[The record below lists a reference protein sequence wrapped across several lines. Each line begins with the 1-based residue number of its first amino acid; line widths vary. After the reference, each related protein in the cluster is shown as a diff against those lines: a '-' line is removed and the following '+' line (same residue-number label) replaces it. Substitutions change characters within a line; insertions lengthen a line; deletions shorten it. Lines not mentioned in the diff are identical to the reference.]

1 MKKCN
6 RGVERTQER
15 CYQEALKCTTYK
27 EFREKHASCFE
38 KAKETGWINDYTWLK
53 KSRKL
58 PGYWMIYENVYE
70 EAKKYETKTEFKKS
84 NISAYKQACK
94 NNWINDYTWLKKP
107 ILSEES
113 VYCVYKYYDVKT
125 NSVYVGLTNNMK
137 RRHREH
143 LNPTKGTN
151 DAVYNFFNSINE
163 IIPKPI
169 ILEENLTAGEAQDR
183 EEKYVMLY
191 KKQGMN
197 VLNKAKT
204 GSIGGLYMWDYE
216 SCYQVAK
223 TCTSRT
229 EFRDRYLGAYNAAHR
244 CGWFNDYYWLTP
256 KCKKNYWNY
265 DTCYQEARKYN
276 SRTEFRKSGRPYQV
290 ASKEG
295 WINDY
300 TWLENC
306 RNLPGYW
313 TYEKCYNAARKYNIK
328 KDFRL
333 NEPQAYFAATKN
345 HWIKDYTWLK
355 NKSIN
360 QFC

>member
-15 CYQEALKCTTYK
+15 CYQETLKCTTHK
-27 EFREKHASCFE
+27 EFREKYASCYE

-53 KSRKL
+53 RSRNL
-58 PGYWMIYENVYE
+58 PGHWMIYENVYE
-70 EAKKYETKTEFKKS
+70 EAKKYETKKEFKKS
-84 NISAYKQACK
+84 NIAAYRQACK
-94 NNWINDYTWLKKP
+94 NNWIKDYTWFKKL

-137 RRHREH
+137 RRHRQH
-143 LNPTKGTN
+143 LKPQKGTN
-151 DAVYNFFNSINE
+151 DTVYNFFNSINE
-163 IIPKPI
+163 IMPEPI
-169 ILEENLTAGEAQDR
+169 ILEEKLTAGEAQDR

-204 GSIGGLYMWDYE
+204 GSIGGLYIWDYD
-216 SCYQVAK
+216 SCYQV
-223 TCTSRT
+223 
-229 EFRDRYLGAYNAAHR
+229 
-244 CGWFNDYYWLTP
+244 
-256 KCKKNYWNY
+256 
-265 DTCYQEARKYN
+265 ARKYN

-313 TYEKCYNAARKYNIK
+313 TYEKCYNAARKYDIK

-333 NEPQAYFAATKN
+333 NEPHAYYAANKN
-345 HWIKDYTWLK
+345 NWIKDYTWLK

-360 QFC
+360 QFV